1 MNTSYTNHYF
11 PFAVLV
17 SRILRSLN
25 GRIWSILFNF
35 LRFSAAEPYFACGR
49 HHEILG
55 TEFDEELVFSAV
67 FYWTICAA
75 MYNWNPVS

>member
-1 MNTSYTNHYF
+1 MNTSYTNPYF

-25 GRIWSILFNF
+25 GRIWPILFNF

-55 TEFDEELVFSAV
+55 AEFDEELVFSAI
-67 FYWTICAA
+67 FYWTIGAA
-75 MYNWNPVS
+75 MYNSNPVS